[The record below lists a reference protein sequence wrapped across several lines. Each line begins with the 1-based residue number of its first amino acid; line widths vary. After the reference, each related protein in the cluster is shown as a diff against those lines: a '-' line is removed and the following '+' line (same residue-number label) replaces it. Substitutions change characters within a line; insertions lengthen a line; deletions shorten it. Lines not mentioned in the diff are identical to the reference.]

1 MGNAIDPC
9 WLAGHMSW
17 FVLHGNCPAFVVGG
31 GYEETD
37 EKRRMAMSNPM
48 DLASIIRPLI
58 MAVHEGLAAGF

>member
-1 MGNAIDPC
+1 
-9 WLAGHMSW
+9 MSW